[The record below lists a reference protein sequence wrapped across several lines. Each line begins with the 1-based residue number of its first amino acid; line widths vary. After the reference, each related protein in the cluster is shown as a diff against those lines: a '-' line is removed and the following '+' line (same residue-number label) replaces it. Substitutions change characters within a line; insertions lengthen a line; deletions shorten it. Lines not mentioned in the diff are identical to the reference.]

1 MTSDKKKG
9 SPNEG
14 SPKDYS
20 GRNPKPPAVSGQCA
34 EVLELLRTE
43 GVVLS
48 FRLTAELA
56 IPEAAARVH
65 DLRALGFNVQ
75 TTILPEVVFRGRIRR
90 NVALYSL
97 GVPSWPA
104 PGFMEGGAA

>member
-1 MTSDKKKG
+1 MPNKKKG
-9 SPNEG
+9 RPNEG
-14 SPKDYS
+14 SPKDDFS
-20 GRNPKPPAVSGQCA
+20 RNNRPPAVTGQCA

-43 GVVLS
+43 GAVLS

-65 DLRALGFNVQ
+65 DLRGMGFNIITV
-75 TTILPEVVFRGRIRR
+75 IIPAVEFRGRIRR